1 MLVGS
6 QASKRSFPCMEDH
19 MVEDVSFSD
28 VSSSPLKYPRVLS
41 SFKQTNPF
49 TSQARQVRLSFGL
62 SDCNVGHCI
71 AVMFSDVCLMW
82 HLTNRF
88 HVAIRLFSNRSQKT
102 LKCRKN
108 TNWHKPLG
116 ECVTDVLTTF

>member
-6 QASKRSFPCMEDH
+6 QASKRSFPC